1 MRYGPAEQLVSL
13 MLELGAAHAG
23 LGVADIMERFGVS
36 RRAAFGRICDCE
48 WQVRDCLPV
57 CHLEP
62 QIECTPTHWTA
73 KQP

>member
-1 MRYGPAEQLVSL
+1 MRVLLTSSL
-13 MLELGAAHAG
+13 LILTSALSIEAHA
-23 LGVADIMERFGVS
+23 AMKTPC
-36 RRAAFGRICDCE
+36 AAFGRICDCE